1 MASRSDFD
9 DDPMESGPNQ
19 NAVVTMY
26 THRLVPSTQ
35 VAASLDH
42 FVRAQQQRLRD
53 RNTKRF
59 RGFHVDH
66 QLELGWLLDREISG
80 LGALQYLFDVVC
92 SQHVVIEE
100 YR

>member
-1 MASRSDFD
+1 
-9 DDPMESGPNQ
+9 
-19 NAVVTMY
+19 MY
-26 THRLVPSTQ
+26 THRLILSTQ

-42 FVRAQQQRLRD
+42 FVCAQQQRLRD

-80 LGALQYLFDVVC
+80 LGALQYLVDLVRSQYVVL
-92 SQHVVIEE
+92 EE
-100 YR
+100 DR